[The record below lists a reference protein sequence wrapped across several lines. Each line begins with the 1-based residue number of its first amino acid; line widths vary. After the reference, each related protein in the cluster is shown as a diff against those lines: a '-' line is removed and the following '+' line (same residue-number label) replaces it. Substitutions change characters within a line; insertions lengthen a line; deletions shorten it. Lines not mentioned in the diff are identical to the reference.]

1 MPWIWRPLQ
10 ATVSSVAPWSSPTSA
25 PAVVDL
31 AALLNP
37 GAQGEGVLI
46 TVASTRQFSA
56 GPCSSAAGLHH
67 TNLLTGCSSPLS
79 LGVSLC
85 YDPVRGSHVR
95 RERLD
100 GWCEDIQP
108 IALVDLVVT
117 CVRFKGL

>member
-1 MPWIWRPLQ
+1 MPGGQEPRPRRSSMPWIWRPLQ

-25 PAVVDL
+25 PAVVNL

-46 TVASTRQFSA
+46 TCCWSPPHNPVDRLSFST
-56 GPCSSAAGLHH
+56 
-67 TNLLTGCSSPLS
+67 
-79 LGVSLC
+79 VS
-85 YDPVRGSHVR
+85 RHVR
-95 RERLD
+95 RERID

-117 CVRFKGL
+117 CVRFKWL

>member
-46 TVASTRQFSA
+46 TVAPRGNFLPAPAALLLVSTTQ
-56 GPCSSAAGLHH
+56 PC
-67 TNLLTGCSSPLS
+67 
-79 LGVSLC
+79 
-85 YDPVRGSHVR
+85 
-95 RERLD
+95 
-100 GWCEDIQP
+100 
-108 IALVDLVVT
+108 
-117 CVRFKGL
+117 